1 MKLKKKQGNVIDEK
15 RVRRKEQLEAERK
28 KEKERMRRRAG
39 PANEPAAFDPLARF
53 GVATSSD

>member
-1 MKLKKKQGNVIDEK
+1 MSAYTFHCQV
-15 RVRRKEQLEAERK
+15 EQLEAERK

-53 GVATSSD
+53 GGGD